1 MSKIGKMP
9 VKIPSGVKVALADTK
24 LEITGP
30 KGTLSMDVHRNV
42 QVKVDDG
49 NIVVARQSDNKFDR
63 SLHGLTRALIQNM
76 VIGVTS
82 GYERIL
88 EIVGVGYRA
97 ELSGKLIVLSLG
109 YSHPIVMRPPDG
121 VSIRVEPKEG
131 RIIITGISKE
141 LVGLVASKIRALRPP
156 EPYKG
161 KGIKYHNEII
171 HRKAGK
177 TAGK

>member
-1 MSKIGKMP
+1 MSKIGRLP
-9 VKIPSGVKVALADTK
+9 VKIPSGVKVDLK
-24 LEITGP
+24 GSEINITGP
-30 KGTLSMDVHRNV
+30 KGTMKFNIHDNID
-42 QVKVDDG
+42 VKVENG
-49 NIVVARQSDNKFDR
+49 EVMVARQSNVGYYR

-76 VIGVTS
+76 MVGVTN

-97 ELSGKLIVLSLG
+97 ELSGKLLTLSLG
-109 YSHPIVMRPPDG
+109 YSHPIVLRPPEG
-121 VSIRVEPKEG
+121 VALRVEPKEN
-131 RIIITGISKE
+131 RIYITGIDKQ
-141 LVGLVASKIRALRPP
+141 LVGMVASKIRSLRPP

-161 KGIKYHNEII
+161 KGIKYSTEII